1 MMLKTL
7 LLCTAVGISA
17 AFFRPAQ
24 PHQAPAAIVEIPRGG
39 AFSFEA
45 AQGKPFIDDDLDNF
59 YVEADDAIT
68 AARKC
73 GFCMVRIALVFTHLD
88 LKILILSSVS
98 LTLSYLLFYKIQ
110 RMGFFIGMIW
120 AN

>member
-24 PHQAPAAIVEIPRGG
+24 PHQATSSVVEIPRGG
-39 AFSFEA
+39 AFPFEAA
-45 AQGKPFIDDDLDNF
+45 AQGKPFIDADLDNF

-73 GFCMVRIALVFTHLD
+73 GFCMVRTLQ
-88 LKILILSSVS
+88 LSIN
-98 LTLSYLLFYKIQ
+98 YIIHFF
-110 RMGFFIGMIW
+110 FFIIG
-120 AN
+120 